1 MKPDDSSLDPADLIV
16 VEGRAKHF
24 LDRADAWGVYPTPVD
39 TLMEAAKLAVAPKNA
54 FDPAVF
60 LAFVKQKTQKLAD
73 TLKRALG
80 KVLGLYD
87 ATDSIVHIDYDVG
100 VSKQTFLKLHE
111 AGHHEMPT
119 HKKVFKLFQDCDQ
132 TLAPEIADRF
142 EREANN
148 FARFVLF
155 QGNGFRDAAADLP
168 MGVRVPRDL
177 ARKFGSS
184 IYAAAREYARTHH
197 ASCVVYVLN
206 PVEFGVNGGFRAEVR
221 RIEPSPSFRRDFGC
235 PTDLEITNSHA
246 LASLIPI
253 GRRMTAPRDFVF
265 ADRNGKRH
273 VCIGEAFDTTYNV
286 LLLIYPQAA
295 LPTSLIFPA
304 KPNW

>member
-295 LPTSLIFPA
+295 LPTSLLFPA

>member
-1 MKPDDSSLDPADLIV
+1 VKPDDSSLDPADLIV

-295 LPTSLIFPA
+295 LPTSLLFPA